1 MVSQDQEL
9 NDDLAESRTGEHVE
23 RDVIEDNLGDW
34 LTLGLNPSDPS
45 SSALD
50 GCTKPKPMKN
60 KLFSCNFCM
69 RKFFSS
75 QALGGHQNAHKRE
88 RGANKKY
95 NQSQHTMVATTATA
109 RSLGVQPHSLVH
121 KPGREGSGAVVARFS
136 DIASPGV
143 GVSWTPFGVEEA
155 MDVMWPGSFRME
167 KPSPN
172 QPSNQSSDRLNLDL
186 NLGL

>member
-9 NDDLAESRTGEHVE
+9 NDDLGESKTVEHVE
-23 RDVIEDNLGDW
+23 KDHVIEDNFGDW
-34 LTLGLNPSDPS
+34 LSLGLNSSDPS
-45 SSALD
+45 SSSLEI
-50 GCTKPKPMKN
+50 CTKPKPTKN

-88 RGANKKY
+88 RGANKRY
-95 NQSQHTMVATTATA
+95 NHSQHTMVAATVTT
-109 RSLGVQPHSLVH
+109 RSLGVRPHSLVH

-136 DIASPGV
+136 DITTPGV
-143 GVSWTPFGVEEA
+143 GVLWAPFGVEEA

-172 QPSNQSSDRLNLDL
+172 QPSDWQNLDL
-186 NLGL
+186 NLRL